1 MTAHYLKIQ
10 LAQLNFTVGD
20 LTGNCQKILDSHQK
34 AQRENADLIVFSELA
49 ITGYPPEDLLNK
61 DHFLF
66 EIEEKIEQI
75 KLATK
80 NSKTAILLGAPILEK
95 SAQLKSRSD
104 RFTNRKLYNC
114 ALLIDEGE
122 IVAKAS
128 KTCLPNFGIFD
139 EHRYFTAAPT
149 LNITEFRGFRL
160 AILICEDLWHQ
171 RNSFL
176 LGDRIF
182 DAIICINASP
192 FATNK
197 PLQRLEIAQK
207 FIKNLKKPL
216 IYLNQIGGQDSLV
229 FDGGSFVL
237 NENGE
242 EILVMK
248 EFAEDSNFVT
258 LNENSCHT
266 EQTEGSLVKSNDKLA
281 RMYNATILG
290 LRDYIHKNG
299 FTKILLGM
307 SGGIDSALV
316 ATIAVDAFGPEN
328 VKLIALPS
336 KYNSSES
343 MDDALKA
350 AENLGVKLEI
360 INIENSVL
368 ALNEA
373 LEAQFKGLKTD
384 STEENIQSRIRG
396 NILMALSNKLG
407 NLLLSTGNKSELA
420 VGYATIYGDM
430 CGSFNPIKD
439 LYKTEVF
446 SISEWRNANIPTI
459 SIYQKTD
466 LIPANII
473 SKEPTAELRDN
484 QKDSDSLPEY
494 EILDQIL
501 YQLIEKDNSVENI
514 VEMGFEESLV
524 KKVSQLFLHSEYKRK
539 QSVIGPKI
547 SEMSFDLERRYPI
560 TNKFKQ

>member
-1 MTAHYLKIQ
+1 
-10 LAQLNFTVGD
+10 
-20 LTGNCQKILDSHQK
+20 
-34 AQRENADLIVFSELA
+34 
-49 ITGYPPEDLLNK
+49 
-61 DHFLF
+61 
-66 EIEEKIEQI
+66 
-75 KLATK
+75 
-80 NSKTAILLGAPILEK
+80 
-95 SAQLKSRSD
+95 
-104 RFTNRKLYNC
+104 
-114 ALLIDEGE
+114 
-122 IVAKAS
+122 
-128 KTCLPNFGIFD
+128 
-139 EHRYFTAAPT
+139 
-149 LNITEFRGFRL
+149 
-160 AILICEDLWHQ
+160 
-171 RNSFL
+171 
-176 LGDRIF
+176 
-182 DAIICINASP
+182 
-192 FATNK
+192 
-197 PLQRLEIAQK
+197 
-207 FIKNLKKPL
+207 
-216 IYLNQIGGQDSLV
+216 
-229 FDGGSFVL
+229 
-237 NENGE
+237 
-242 EILVMK
+242 
-248 EFAEDSNFVT
+248 
-258 LNENSCHT
+258 
-266 EQTEGSLVKSNDKLA
+266 
-281 RMYNATILG
+281 MYNATILG